1 MITRLVFVGYWR
13 VCLKTVLILYPVLC
27 LKELSLAKKPT
38 YEELFQT
45 VQVLLKRVDELEQEV
60 KVLRNK
66 KNSNNSSIPPSKDEN
81 RPKRTSLREKSGLKP
96 GGQKGRKGNT
106 LKMVEMPDLIKEYH
120 PEFCTCC
127 GSSMTDAL
135 SEFAGKRQVYDIPP
149 IEIKVTEHRVYER
162 VCICGHKTRAFWPAG
177 VEAPVSYGS
186 NIVSL
191 IGYFHTRQYI
201 PFKRMQE
208 IFSDVFHAPISEGG
222 IQYLLEKLARKA
234 APAYQLIKD
243 KIQATKLAVGSDET
257 GIKVN
262 GDKHWGWTW
271 QTREATFITITNNRG
286 QKSIDETFDNGF
298 ENATLVHDCWASH
311 FNTNALTH
319 QICIAHLLR
328 DLNYLNELHNH
339 KWSRTLKLLLQKAL
353 RLKKQMRKVEYLSH
367 NYQRRQVEKWL
378 DILLNYQLPPN
389 KKELVSFQKRL
400 IKRKQYILTFLY
412 RYEVPPDNNASERA
426 IRNIK
431 VKQKVSGQFRSENG
445 ASCFAIL
452 RSISDT
458 AIKNGQG
465 VLEALFV
472 IANLQTE

>member
-1 MITRLVFVGYWR
+1 
-13 VCLKTVLILYPVLC
+13 
-27 LKELSLAKKPT
+27 LAKKPT

-60 KVLRNK
+60 NIYRNK

-81 RPKRTSLREKSGLKP
+81 RPKRNNLRKKSGLKS
-96 GGQKGRKGNT
+96 GGQKGRKGKT
-106 LKMVEMPDLIKEYH
+106 LKMVETPDFIKEYH

-127 GSSMTDAL
+127 GNSMTDIL
-135 SEFAGKRQVYDIPP
+135 SDFAGRRQVFDIPP

-162 VCICGHKTRAFWPAG
+162 MCSCGHKNKASWPSG

-191 IGYFHTRQYI
+191 VGYFHTRQYI

-222 IQYLLEKLARKA
+222 IHYLLEKLARKA
-234 APAYQLIKD
+234 APAYQIIKD
-243 KIQATKLAVGSDET
+243 KLQATRCAVGSDET

-262 GDKHWGWTW
+262 GDKYWGWTW
-271 QTREATFITITNNRG
+271 QTSEATFITITNNRG
-286 QKSIDETFDNGF
+286 QKSIDDTFESGF
-298 ENATLVHDCWASH
+298 KNAVLVHDCWASH

-328 DLNYLNELHNH
+328 DLNYLSELHNH
-339 KWSRTLKLLLQKAL
+339 KWSGIMKMLLQKAIS
-353 RLKKQMRKVEYLSH
+353 LKKKMSEVDYLSH
-367 NYQRRQVEKWL
+367 NNQRSRLEKWL

-400 IKRKQYILTFLY
+400 IKYRQYIFTFLY
-412 RYEVPPDNNASERA
+412 RSEVPSDNNASERA

-445 ASCFAIL
+445 ASYFAIL
-452 RSISDT
+452 RSITDT
-458 AIKNGQG
+458 AIKNGQK
-465 VLEALFV
+465 VLGALFV
-472 IANLQTE
+472 IANLQTD